1 MVLIIHSTCG
11 IHQLKLLTLEILTAQ
26 MTYLNPDFAGGDV
39 TGTFNALSVQRIQGK
54 NVDNNAN
61 AWVDD
66 AVLVYDSSSNT
77 LFPTVIPT
85 QYQQLDS
92 VLFDDQ
98 SNMLT
103 IYLQNGGSK
112 SVDLSD
118 LNNQDKVFVDAI

>member
-1 MVLIIHSTCG
+1 MRYPYN
-11 IHQLKLLTLEILTAQ
+11 E
-26 MTYLNPDFAGGDV
+26 F
-39 TGTFNALSVQRIQGK
+39 RK

-103 IYLQNGGSK
+103 IYLQDGGFK
-112 SVDLSD
+112 SVNLSTLD
-118 LNNQDKVFVDAI
+118 NQNNSVSIDSLTDGGHILIMNITFNN